1 MAWLRRLGGLLLAAL
16 VLAVAAAG
24 FYATRAAPV
33 IDGTLNVAGLRET
46 VRIERDAYGIPTIKA
61 ANTADLLFALGFV
74 HAQDRLWQLETHR
87 RIGAGRLAEAFG
99 EGAFESDRFLRALGV
114 RRAAQAQWAKLPPDS
129 RDAVTAYAAG
139 INAFIRDH
147 LRARPPEMVILGLQP
162 EAWEPADSLAWAI
175 MMAWDLGGNWGTELT
190 RLRLALRL
198 PLQRIHELLPPY
210 PGEPVLLTADYAAM
224 LREWKLGATA
234 TAGVDP
240 ALDAALDRLAAAAPP
255 SGIEGAGSNNWVVA
269 GSHTTTGKPL
279 LANDPHLKLSAPAL
293 WYFVR
298 LEAPGLKVAGA
309 SMPGLPLVVLGQ
321 NERIAWGFT
330 NTGPDVQDLYLE
342 RLNPDN
348 PAQVQT
354 PEGWEALTTFA
365 DVIKVKGGP
374 DVSVTL
380 RESRHGPIIS
390 DAGVAD
396 DLLGAKG
403 KPGYAIAMRWTAL
416 DADADAVGV
425 GLALNRAN
433 SVAGFID
440 AAKRWVAPMQNM
452 VVADRD
458 GAIGWI
464 APGRV
469 PVRKAANDLEGQ
481 VPAPGWDARYD
492 WNGFLSGDQLPQ
504 ERDPARGWIATANQ
518 RVVAA
523 DYPHYIT
530 NEWALPY
537 RQQRIVQMLQA
548 KPKHSIDD
556 LRAMQADVTSLAAAG
571 VLPWL
576 QRAKADHPLAA
587 AAKKAL
593 EGFDGTMSPDRAAP
607 LILWAWQRQLT
618 RLVFADELGPV
629 YERVIATRTLRDAL
643 DGVLARNDGWWCD
656 DKATPAVETCDNLND
671 RAFALA
677 LDELS
682 AAHGSDVSRWAWGRA
697 HQARSEHRPFS
708 RVKALARWFE
718 LRTPVGG
725 DTFTVNASR
734 VLYKPDAA
742 TGEPYLDEHGPSL
755 RALYDLGDPAQSRFM
770 HSSGQSGIPWSR
782 WYASF
787 VKPWAAV
794 EYVPVFPGATAP
806 EATLQLQPAR

>member
-1 MAWLRRLGGLLLAAL
+1 MAWLRRALWLLLALL
-16 VLAVAAAG
+16 VLAAAVAG
-24 FYATRAAPV
+24 VYATRASPV
-33 IDGTLNVAGLRET
+33 IDGTLTMPGLREP
-46 VRIERDAYGIPTIKA
+46 VRIERDAHGIPTIKA
-61 ANTADLLFALGFV
+61 ANRSDALYALGVV

-99 EGAFESDRFLRALGV
+99 EGALESDRFLRALGV
-114 RRAAQAQWAKLPPDS
+114 RRAAQAQWAALKPDS
-129 RDAVTAYAAG
+129 RDALQAYAAG
-139 INAFIRDH
+139 VNTVIRDH

-162 EAWEPADSLAWAI
+162 EDWEPADSLAWAI
-175 MMAWDLGGNWGTELT
+175 MMAWDLGANWGTELT
-190 RLRLALRL
+190 RMRLSARL
-198 PLQRIHELLPPY
+198 PLARIHEVLPPY
-210 PGEPVLLTADYAAM
+210 PGEQPLLRADYAAM

-234 TAGVDP
+234 TAVLDP
-240 ALDAALDRLAAAAPP
+240 MLDQAFERLAAAAPP

-279 LANDPHLKLSAPAL
+279 LANDPHLKLSTPAL

-298 LEAPGLKVAGA
+298 IEAPGLTVAGA

-321 NERIAWGFT
+321 NDRIAWGFT

-348 PAQVQT
+348 AEQVQT
-354 PEGWEALTTFA
+354 PEGWEPLAIA
-365 DVIKVKGGP
+365 QDVIKVKGRP
-374 DVSVTL
+374 DVPITL
-380 RESRHGPIIS
+380 RTSRHGPIIS
-390 DAGVAD
+390 DAGLLD
-396 DLLGAKG
+396 DLLGR
-403 KPGYAIAMRWTAL
+403 KPTVAIAMRWTAL
-416 DADADAVGV
+416 DTDADAVGV
-425 GLALNRAN
+425 GLAMNRADN
-433 SVAGFID
+433 VSAFIE
-440 AAKRWVAPMQNM
+440 AAKGWVAPMQNM

-469 PVRKAANDLEGQ
+469 PLRKAANDLSGQ
-481 VPAPGWDARYD
+481 APAPGWDIRYD
-492 WNGFLSGDQLPQ
+492 WNGWLAPDQLPQ

-530 NEWALPY
+530 SEWAPPF
-537 RQQRIVQMLQA
+537 RQQRIEQMLQA
-548 KPKHSIDD
+548 RPKHSIDD
-556 LRAMQADVTSLAAAG
+556 LRAMQADVKSLAVAS

-576 QRAKADHPLAA
+576 QRAKAEHPLAA
-587 AAKKAL
+587 AAQSAL
-593 EGFDGTMSPDRAAP
+593 EGFDGTMAPERAAP
-607 LILWAWQRQLT
+607 LILWAWQRHLT

-629 YERVIATRTLRDAL
+629 YERLIATRTLRDAL

-656 DKATPAVETCDNLND
+656 DKSTAVAETCDQLND
-671 RAFALA
+671 RALAAA
-677 LDELS
+677 LDELRAS
-682 AAHGSDVSRWAWGRA
+682 QGDDVARWQWGRA

-725 DTFTVNASR
+725 DTFTVNVSR

-742 TGEPYLDEHGPSL
+742 TGEYYLNEHGPSL
-755 RALYDLGDPAQSRFM
+755 RALYDLGDPVQSRFM

-782 WYASF
+782 WYNSF
-787 VKPWAAV
+787 VRPWAEV
-794 EYVPVFPGATAP
+794 DYVPVYARGAP
-806 EATLQLQPAR
+806 VATLNLQPAR